1 MQWIVRIVD
10 GSGNPKSEEIVL
22 PVSILSKAGKN
33 AVMLQ
38 GIDPYLVTVFN
49 SAQIEFFLKE
59 WEALASLVEP
69 EDKATWQTVL
79 EYAKRCLEPHLYL
92 EFIGD

>member
-1 MQWIVRIVD
+1 MEWNVHILD
-10 GSGNPKSEEIVL
+10 EHWNPISEDVVL

-38 GIDPYLVTVFN
+38 GIDPYSITVFN
-49 SAQIEFFLKE
+49 CAQIEFFLPE
-59 WEALASLVEP
+59 WEGLAALVEP